1 MQCDL
6 AVPSSNGVP
15 YHLFSARSGYEWR
28 MRCLPKVP
36 LQGRGGGS
44 HAVMFVQVAKREL
57 ALECDY
63 SYEARCQKKF
73 RELVMA
79 DTDFA
84 LHVRVPDVVSEL
96 CTSRL
101 LTTEW
106 VPGVHIDK
114 ASDPQMPSCL
124 RIKPNS
130 TYLTELC
137 VIPWACQMQV
147 YALCLSLVP
156 AGPSASRNAE
166 SCKTFGVMLEP
177 LMEVLCL

>member
-1 MQCDL
+1 ML
-6 AVPSSNGVP
+6 
-15 YHLFSARSGYEWR
+15 
-28 MRCLPKVP
+28 
-36 LQGRGGGS
+36 
-44 HAVMFVQVAKREL
+44 QVAKREL

-96 CTSRL
+96 CTPRL

-114 ASDPQMPSCL
+114 ASPQSHSHDAHPTLL
-124 RIKPNS
+124 R
-130 TYLTELC
+130 LL
-137 VIPWACQMQV
+137 VVGWACQG
-147 YALCLSLVP
+147 ASHPAAVP
-156 AGPSASRNAE
+156 
-166 SCKTFGVMLEP
+166 T
-177 LMEVLCL
+177 

>member
-1 MQCDL
+1 VFL
-6 AVPSSNGVP
+6 EGS
-15 YHLFSARSGYEWR
+15 
-28 MRCLPKVP
+28 
-36 LQGRGGGS
+36 GGGS
-44 HAVMFVQVAKREL
+44 HGAMSPQVAKREL

-63 SYEARCQKKF
+63 SYEARCQKRF

-114 ASDPQMPSCL
+114 ARDSQMP
-124 RIKPNS
+124 
-130 TYLTELC
+130 
-137 VIPWACQMQV
+137 
-147 YALCLSLVP
+147 
-156 AGPSASRNAE
+156 
-166 SCKTFGVMLEP
+166 F
-177 LMEVLCL
+177 

>member
-1 MQCDL
+1 
-6 AVPSSNGVP
+6 
-15 YHLFSARSGYEWR
+15 

-114 ASDPQMPSCL
+114 ASDFRMPSWL
-124 RIKPNS
+124 RMNTNT
-130 TYLTELC
+130 TYLREVC
-137 VIPWACQMQV
+137 VI
-147 YALCLSLVP
+147 
-156 AGPSASRNAE
+156 
-166 SCKTFGVMLEP
+166 
-177 LMEVLCL
+177 

>member
-1 MQCDL
+1 ME
-6 AVPSSNGVP
+6 GVGWV
-15 YHLFSARSGYEWR
+15 L
-28 MRCLPKVP
+28 
-36 LQGRGGGS
+36 
-44 HAVMFVQVAKREL
+44 QVAKREL

-96 CTSRL
+96 CTPRL

-114 ASDPQMPSCL
+114 ARSPSH
-124 RIKPNS
+124 S
-130 TYLTELC
+130 HVAYLTLLRLL
-137 VIPWACQMQV
+137 VVGKACQ
-147 YALCLSLVP
+147 
-156 AGPSASRNAE
+156 
-166 SCKTFGVMLEP
+166 
-177 LMEVLCL
+177 